1 MWLWHCRS
9 TPCPNVKQGDEWS
22 DPSKCEN
29 GDACGYCHTR
39 TEQQFHLEVSEAVA
53 VCVICLVI
61 CISSLV
67 DTINIAG
74 FPLVLENPWESLN
87 LKDANSTPWK
97 SLKMKVVL
105 ESPWNVREYDLL
117 VLENFNW
124 LDVYWSLRRSVI
136 KGDVMSNVS
145 SAQKLLKINMG
156 SIGNHKIY
164 TVSQKKVP
172 TFKLFV
178 TLSNLNQFSKFLH
191 CWKAYEICY
200 KTHMTLPTSP

>member
-105 ESPWNVREYDLL
+105 ESPRKVFEYDLS
-117 VLENFNW
+117 VLENFDW
-124 LDVYWSLRRSVI
+124 LEVCWTFFHVIVNAGNIVVSSLGYLLETMFSESCITAKFTCGRNKCVPGQMTACRLAVYW
-136 KGDVMSNVS
+136 NV
-145 SAQKLLKINMG
+145 
-156 SIGNHKIY
+156 
-164 TVSQKKVP
+164 
-172 TFKLFV
+172 F
-178 TLSNLNQFSKFLH
+178 
-191 CWKAYEICY
+191 
-200 KTHMTLPTSP
+200 